1 MQMPTLR
8 IAVLIACDSNFGP
21 AQKPADDPTGQGHGP
36 LRITV
41 PLIWF
46 SI

>member
-1 MQMPTLR
+1 MPTLR

-21 AQKPADDPTGQGHGP
+21 AQKPADNPTRQVMPHCN
-36 LRITV
+36 ITV